1 MYGFNLVTVNQYM
14 GVMWL
19 NVLKDVN
26 CSML

>member
-14 GVMWL
+14 EVMWL